1 MKKIQNINYGNICT
15 YSDIATSINSS
26 PRAVGRACAF
36 NKCLFL
42 IPCHRVVK
50 SDGGLGG
57 FSAKG
62 GIKLKKKLLEFE
74 MN

>member
-1 MKKIQNINYGNICT
+1 MNHRLKICSQNN
-15 YSDIATSINSS
+15 
-26 PRAVGRACAF
+26 
-36 NKCLFL
+36 LLLL